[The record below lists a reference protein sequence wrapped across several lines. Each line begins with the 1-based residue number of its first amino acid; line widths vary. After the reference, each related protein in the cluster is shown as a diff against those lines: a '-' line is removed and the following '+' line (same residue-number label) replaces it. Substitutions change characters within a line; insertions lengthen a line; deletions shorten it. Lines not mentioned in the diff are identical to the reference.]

1 MNTNDETSIFDQ
13 ADVISSYTRA
23 EAIADGVLV
32 DASAMAREAGW
43 KIPVALTSAVWQDC
57 VRWAPEDTK
66 RKRCPQDESGRM
78 WDVLWMSIVAAR
90 RHIQLCQANAS
101 LDPGRCAM
109 VVYRVPRGGATMEPE
124 CVELKII
131 IDGGDAREPV
141 ATILEPM
148 ED

>member
-1 MNTNDETSIFDQ
+1 MNSTNDSLFNSESI
-13 ADVISSYTRA
+13 VHSYSRA
-23 EAIADGVLV
+23 EAVADGVLV
-32 DASAMAREAGW
+32 DCSDLAREAGW

-57 VRWAPEDTK
+57 VRWTPDDTK
-66 RKRCPQDESGRM
+66 RKRCPQDEGGRM
-78 WDVLWMSIVAAR
+78 WDVLWMSMVAAR

-101 LDPGRCAM
+101 LDPGRCSM
-109 VVYRVPRGGATMEPE
+109 VVYRVPRGGTSIEPE

-131 IDGGDAREPV
+131 IDGGDTGSPV